1 MTGMDDKEKLTEYGY
16 APEIF
21 KQFIEDIFGEG
32 YQISVY
38 DGEAGK
44 GKILFSGDLNGIA
57 SYTAQLNEDS
67 AALRLEF
74 VYNLFEREFDCKDS
88 ELVSEIDEWVDDYLD
103 DYPDNSDYDTFQSN
117 DTMIECVITLEFEP
131 LFSNAQVKLMPNVE
145 KMHTEIKKI
154 IENHEK

>member
-21 KQFIEDIFGEG
+21 KQFIGDIFGEG
-32 YQISVY
+32 YQISVDY
-38 DGEAGK
+38 GEAGK

-57 SYTAQLNEDS
+57 SYAAQINEDS

-74 VYNLFEREFDCKDS
+74 VYDLWKREFDCKDS
-88 ELVSEIDEWVDDYLD
+88 ELMSEIDDWLDDYLD
-103 DYPDNSDYDTFQSN
+103 DYPDNSDYETFQSN
-117 DTMIECVITLEFEP
+117 DTMIECVITLWFEP

-145 KMHTEIKKI
+145 KINTKIKKI
-154 IENHEK
+154 LKKHEK